1 MSEDK
6 WASYHVCAARLGA
19 NDVTEGASVERVVQ
33 VVYHGYGTQA
43 ECPRLNLTAQA
54 ARPGTQ
60 DTGLN
65 KSRI

>member
-33 VVYHGYGTQA
+33 VVTIMGTVPKA
-43 ECPRLNLTAQA
+43 SA
-54 ARPGTQ
+54 PG
-60 DTGLN
+60 
-65 KSRI
+65 